1 MIDRFGRIA
10 DTYMSERDQLLEAD
24 EERRRV
30 FVGHGFWPTEIIR
43 DSIILAAMMAVISF
57 YSWIIPP
64 PLHSA
69 ADPFAQAGFVFPDW
83 YVLFSYGYLR
93 WGEYLP
99 QFIIPAG
106 PIGDFFGTPVI
117 AWNAGWWGA
126 ALTGIPVG
134 ILALPPFIIGKREKR
149 GVEDPWFA
157 TAGAVYLAHVWF
169 ISVFSINI
177 FLELYSKDLSNY
189 CWSDSHNYLFCGRQ
203 APWTADVFNAIP
215 WVLTG
220 IFLFAVIY
228 FGVRWF
234 VLNSIGARLR
244 PIIGRQIAIGSLA
257 AAVIISAVTWPI
269 YDSGFWDYGG
279 LGAMDELEDLDAMRG
294 QPSDTLVHTGKGNV
308 WSEWE
313 DECLPYEETAGLAL
327 WGPMFEMEF
336 QDVEAPQPMPE
347 GTEIT
352 TDGTV
357 LNASYLD
364 WGGLQVDLDSPT
376 VYTTTTI
383 VSTPSQYEW
392 SFSSVPNGSVIDNND
407 LIGSNTS
414 SASFLPDV
422 FGTYNLTVLG
432 VQWGL
437 YPLSSEDSVYL
448 MTQIETTHEVT
459 VEVAPPNTDDWCVI
473 PASNWVNWG
482 IHQPTRATIIDFAGD
497 NGHADSE
504 IGRNVGG
511 STDTYLG
518 NSDES
523 LITVSDSSTF
533 EVEDLGISR
542 VPADVGCSF
551 RTVYS
556 DTGDSARNM
565 GVHSQSIR
573 LLDSSGSVLWENEG
587 GTCESTEIYLS
598 AGASYTVSFSFTS
611 EGVNESISMATGFS
625 AVAYQP
631 LLLGDDGTAILRSES
646 TLSLDDLTALSLENP
661 TYHKNPKGLDAK
673 LIYSMFIPCL
683 GVGAIVFLVMRSM
696 ARGYEWEM
704 NKCYGCDLCDDA
716 CPVRLF
722 TAGDKLN
729 IIYNTWNNED
739 DGVPLYSC
747 LTCTACTNACP
758 QLVDYDSYVDI
769 RRNLIVGGP
778 PATEIPHTLLQAV
791 LAAEAE
797 EDADD
802 AFVAVEDY
810 PIDSNVGYYPGCV
823 DYIDQEMIFSHVNE
837 GEMNLGETTTA
848 AFTLF
853 EEMGDDVTYLGRD
866 FLKCCGHDQKW
877 QGLSEV
883 FEKLKAYNQKKLGDS
898 GIDTLV
904 TSCAECFRTFAL
916 DYELDGMKVMH
927 TTEYLVEKGFDMD
940 LTVEDDVTVTYHDP
954 CRLGRQMDLYDKPR
968 DLVESVDGV
977 SLVEMEH
984 HGEDALCCGV
994 SSMMACNEN
1003 SRALRLQRFD
1013 EVKATGAEV
1022 MLTTCPKCVAHFECL
1037 KFEGDPRHDFEILD
1051 VVSFLA
1057 RQVNSR

>member
-1 MIDRFGRIA
+1 MGMIDRFGRIA
-10 DTYMSERDQLLEAD
+10 DTYISERDQLLEAD

-30 FVGHGFWPTEIIR
+30 FVGHAFWPTEIIR

-106 PIGDFFGTPVI
+106 PIGDFFGSPVI
-117 AWNAGWWGA
+117 AWNAGWWGS

-134 ILALPPFIIGKREKR
+134 LLALPPFIIGKREKR

-177 FLELYSKDLSNY
+177 FLDLYSKDLSNY

-220 IFLFAVIY
+220 IFVFAVLY

-234 VLNSIGARLR
+234 VLNSIGARLS
-244 PIIGRQIAIGSLA
+244 PIIGRQIAIGTIVA
-257 AAVIISAVTWPI
+257 TVIISVVTWPI

-279 LGAMDELEDLDAMRG
+279 LGAMDELEDLDGLRA
-294 QPSDTLVHTGKGNV
+294 QPSDTLVHQDKGNV
-308 WSEWE
+308 WTEWE
-313 DECLPYEETAGLAL
+313 DDCLPYSETQGLAV
-327 WGPMFEMEF
+327 WDGFDFEH
-336 QDVEAPQPMPE
+336 D
-347 GTEIT
+347 
-352 TDGTV
+352 D
-357 LNASYLD
+357 
-364 WGGLQVDLDSPT
+364 
-376 VYTTTTI
+376 
-383 VSTPSQYEW
+383 PS
-392 SFSSVPNGSVIDNND
+392 
-407 LIGSNTS
+407 
-414 SASFLPDV
+414 
-422 FGTYNLTVLG
+422 
-432 VQWGL
+432 
-437 YPLSSEDSVYL
+437 
-448 MTQIETTHEVT
+448 
-459 VEVAPPNTDDWCVI
+459 DWCVI
-473 PASNWVNWG
+473 AAANWADWG
-482 IHQPTRATIIDFAGD
+482 IYQPTKKAIIDFAGD
-497 NGHADSE
+497 NGHADAE
-504 IGRNVGG
+504 IGRNSGG
-511 STDTYLG
+511 SITTYSG
-518 NSDES
+518 NADES
-523 LITVSDSSTF
+523 SIAITDSSTF
-533 EVEDLGISR
+533 EVENLGVAS
-542 VPADVGCSF
+542 VPADVSCTF
-551 RTVYS
+551 RTVYT
-556 DTGDSARNM
+556 DTGDSARIA
-565 GVHSQSIR
+565 GIHSQSIK
-573 LLDSSGSVLWENEG
+573 LLDSSGSILWENEG
-587 GTCESTEIYLS
+587 GLCESTTIYLS
-598 AGASYTVSFSFTS
+598 TGSSYTVSFSFNS
-611 EGVNESISMATGFS
+611 EGVNESISMATDFS
-625 AVAYQP
+625 AVAHQP
-631 LLLGDDGTAILRSES
+631 LLLSDDGTAMVRSES
-646 TLSLDDLTALSLENP
+646 SLSLDELTALSFDNP

-673 LIYSMFIPCL
+673 LIYSLSIPCL

-722 TAGDKLN
+722 NAGDKLN

-758 QLVDYDSYVDI
+758 QLVDYDSYIDI

-797 EDADD
+797 EDADE
-802 AFVAVEDY
+802 AFVSIEDY

-823 DYIDQEMIFSHVNE
+823 DYIDQEMVFSHVNE

-853 EEMGDDVTYLGRD
+853 EEMGEDVTYLGRD

-883 FEKLKAYNQKKLGDS
+883 FEKLKAYNQKKLGES

-940 LTVEDDVTVTYHDP
+940 LSMDEDVTVTYHDP

-968 DLVESVDGV
+968 DLVKSVEGV

-1057 RQVNSR
+1057 RQVNSRE

>member
-1 MIDRFGRIA
+1 MGMIDRFGRIA
-10 DTYMSERDQLLEAD
+10 DTYISERDQLLEAD

-30 FVGHGFWPTEIIR
+30 FVGHAFWPTEIIR

-106 PIGDFFGTPVI
+106 PIGDFFGSPVI
-117 AWNAGWWGA
+117 AWNAGWWGS

-134 ILALPPFIIGKREKR
+134 LLALPPFIIGKREKR

-177 FLELYSKDLSNY
+177 FLDLYSKDLSNY

-220 IFLFAVIY
+220 IFVFAVLY

-234 VLNSIGARLR
+234 VLNSIGARLS
-244 PIIGRQIAIGSLA
+244 PIIGRQIAIGTIVA
-257 AAVIISAVTWPI
+257 TVIISVVTWPI

-279 LGAMDELEDLDAMRG
+279 LGAMDELEDLDGLRA
-294 QPSDTLVHTGKGNV
+294 QPSDTLVHQDKGNV
-308 WSEWE
+308 WTEWE
-313 DECLPYEETAGLAL
+313 DDCLPYSETQGLAV
-327 WGPMFEMEF
+327 WDGFDFEH
-336 QDVEAPQPMPE
+336 D
-347 GTEIT
+347 
-352 TDGTV
+352 D
-357 LNASYLD
+357 
-364 WGGLQVDLDSPT
+364 
-376 VYTTTTI
+376 
-383 VSTPSQYEW
+383 PS
-392 SFSSVPNGSVIDNND
+392 
-407 LIGSNTS
+407 
-414 SASFLPDV
+414 
-422 FGTYNLTVLG
+422 
-432 VQWGL
+432 
-437 YPLSSEDSVYL
+437 
-448 MTQIETTHEVT
+448 
-459 VEVAPPNTDDWCVI
+459 DWCVI
-473 PASNWVNWG
+473 AAANWADWG
-482 IHQPTRATIIDFAGD
+482 IYQPTKKAIIDFAGD
-497 NGHADSE
+497 NGHADAE
-504 IGRNVGG
+504 IGRNSGG
-511 STDTYLG
+511 SITTYSG
-518 NSDES
+518 NADES
-523 LITVSDSSTF
+523 SIAITDSSTF
-533 EVEDLGISR
+533 EVENLGVPS
-542 VPADVGCSF
+542 VPADVSCTF
-551 RTVYS
+551 RTVYT
-556 DTGDSARNM
+556 DTGDSARNA
-565 GVHSQSIR
+565 GIHSQSIK
-573 LLDSSGSVLWENEG
+573 LLDSSGSILWENEG
-587 GTCESTEIYLS
+587 GLCESTTIYLS
-598 AGASYTVSFSFTS
+598 TGSSYTVSFSFNS
-611 EGVNESISMATGFS
+611 EGVNESISMVTDFS
-625 AVAYQP
+625 AVAHQP
-631 LLLGDDGTAILRSES
+631 LLLSDDGTAMVRSES
-646 TLSLDDLTALSLENP
+646 ALSLDELTALSFDNP

-673 LIYSMFIPCL
+673 LIYSLSIPCL

-722 TAGDKLN
+722 NAGDKLN

-758 QLVDYDSYVDI
+758 QLVDYDSYIDI

-797 EDADD
+797 EDADE
-802 AFVAVEDY
+802 AFVSIEDY

-823 DYIDQEMIFSHVNE
+823 DYIDQEMVFSHVNE

-853 EEMGDDVTYLGRD
+853 EEMGEDVTYLGRD

-883 FEKLKAYNQKKLGDS
+883 FEKLKAYNQKKLGES

-940 LTVEDDVTVTYHDP
+940 LSVDEDVTVTYHDP

-968 DLVESVDGV
+968 DLVESVEGV

-1057 RQVNSR
+1057 RQVNSRE

>member
-1 MIDRFGRIA
+1 MGMIDRFGRIA
-10 DTYMSERDQLLEAD
+10 DTYISERDQLLEAD

-30 FVGHGFWPTEIIR
+30 FVGHAFWPTEIIR

-106 PIGDFFGTPVI
+106 PIGDFFGSPVI
-117 AWNAGWWGA
+117 AWNAGWWGS

-134 ILALPPFIIGKREKR
+134 LLALPPFIIGKREKR

-177 FLELYSKDLSNY
+177 FLDLYSKDLSNY

-203 APWTADVFNAIP
+203 SPWTADVFNAIP

-220 IFLFAVIY
+220 IFVFAVLY

-234 VLNSIGARLR
+234 VLNSIGARLS
-244 PIIGRQIAIGSLA
+244 PIIGRQIAIGTIVA
-257 AAVIISAVTWPI
+257 TVIISVVTWPI

-279 LGAMDELEDLDAMRG
+279 LGAMDELEDLDGLRA
-294 QPSDTLVHTGKGNV
+294 QPSDTLVHQDKGNV
-308 WSEWE
+308 WTEWE
-313 DECLPYEETAGLAL
+313 DDCLPYSETQSLAV
-327 WGPMFEMEF
+327 WDGFDFEH
-336 QDVEAPQPMPE
+336 D
-347 GTEIT
+347 
-352 TDGTV
+352 D
-357 LNASYLD
+357 
-364 WGGLQVDLDSPT
+364 
-376 VYTTTTI
+376 
-383 VSTPSQYEW
+383 PS
-392 SFSSVPNGSVIDNND
+392 
-407 LIGSNTS
+407 
-414 SASFLPDV
+414 
-422 FGTYNLTVLG
+422 
-432 VQWGL
+432 
-437 YPLSSEDSVYL
+437 
-448 MTQIETTHEVT
+448 
-459 VEVAPPNTDDWCVI
+459 DWCVI
-473 PASNWVNWG
+473 AAANWADWG
-482 IHQPTRATIIDFAGD
+482 IYQPTKKVIIDFAGD
-497 NGHADSE
+497 NGHANAE
-504 IGRNVGG
+504 IGRNSGG
-511 STDTYLG
+511 SITTYPG
-518 NSDES
+518 NADES
-523 LITVSDSSTF
+523 SIAITDSSTF
-533 EVEDLGISR
+533 EVENLGVSS
-542 VPADVGCSF
+542 VPADVSCTF
-551 RTVYS
+551 RTVYT
-556 DTGDSARNM
+556 DTGDSARNA
-565 GVHSQSIR
+565 GIHSQSIK
-573 LLDSSGSVLWENEG
+573 LLDSSGSILWENEG
-587 GTCESTEIYLS
+587 GVCESTTIYLS
-598 AGASYTVSFSFTS
+598 TGSSYTVSFSFNS
-611 EGVNESISMATGFS
+611 EGVNESISMATDFS
-625 AVAYQP
+625 AVAHQP
-631 LLLGDDGTAILRSES
+631 LLLSGDGTAMVRSES
-646 TLSLDDLTALSLENP
+646 SLSLDELTALSLDNP

-673 LIYSMFIPCL
+673 LIYSLSIPCL

-722 TAGDKLN
+722 NAGDKLN

-758 QLVDYDSYVDI
+758 QLVDYDSYIDI

-797 EDADD
+797 EDADE
-802 AFVAVEDY
+802 AFVSVADY

-823 DYIDQEMIFSHVNE
+823 DYIDQEMVFSHVNE

-853 EEMGDDVTYLGRD
+853 EEMGEDVTYLGRD

-883 FEKLKAYNQKKLGDS
+883 FEKLKAYNQKKLGES

-916 DYELDGMKVMH
+916 DYELDDMKVMH

-940 LTVEDDVTVTYHDP
+940 LSVDEDVTVTYHDP

-968 DLVESVDGV
+968 DLVESVEGV

-1057 RQVNSR
+1057 RQVNSRE

>member
-1 MIDRFGRIA
+1 MGMIDRFGRIA
-10 DTYMSERDQLLEAD
+10 DTYISERDQLLEAD

-30 FVGHGFWPTEIIR
+30 FVGHAFWPTEIIR

-106 PIGDFFGTPVI
+106 PIGDFFGSPVI
-117 AWNAGWWGA
+117 AWNAGWWGS

-134 ILALPPFIIGKREKR
+134 LLALPPFIIGKREKR

-177 FLELYSKDLSNY
+177 FLDLYSKDLSNY

-220 IFLFAVIY
+220 IFVFAVLY

-234 VLNSIGARLR
+234 VLNSIGARLS
-244 PIIGRQIAIGSLA
+244 PIIGRQIAIGTIVA
-257 AAVIISAVTWPI
+257 TVIISVVTWPI

-279 LGAMDELEDLDAMRG
+279 LGAMDELEDLDGLRA
-294 QPSDTLVHTGKGNV
+294 QPSDTLVHQDKGNV
-308 WSEWE
+308 WTEWE
-313 DECLPYEETAGLAL
+313 DDCLPYSETQSLAV
-327 WGPMFEMEF
+327 WDGFDFEH
-336 QDVEAPQPMPE
+336 D
-347 GTEIT
+347 
-352 TDGTV
+352 D
-357 LNASYLD
+357 
-364 WGGLQVDLDSPT
+364 
-376 VYTTTTI
+376 
-383 VSTPSQYEW
+383 PS
-392 SFSSVPNGSVIDNND
+392 
-407 LIGSNTS
+407 
-414 SASFLPDV
+414 
-422 FGTYNLTVLG
+422 
-432 VQWGL
+432 
-437 YPLSSEDSVYL
+437 
-448 MTQIETTHEVT
+448 
-459 VEVAPPNTDDWCVI
+459 DWCVI
-473 PASNWVNWG
+473 AAANWADWG
-482 IHQPTRATIIDFAGD
+482 IYQPTKKAIIDFAGD
-497 NGHADSE
+497 NGHADAE
-504 IGRNVGG
+504 IGRNSGG
-511 STDTYLG
+511 SITTYSG
-518 NSDES
+518 NADES
-523 LITVSDSSTF
+523 SIAITDSSTF
-533 EVEDLGISR
+533 EVENLGVSS
-542 VPADVGCSF
+542 VPADVSCTF
-551 RTVYS
+551 RTVYT
-556 DTGDSARNM
+556 DTGDSARNA
-565 GVHSQSIR
+565 GIHSQSIK
-573 LLDSSGSVLWENEG
+573 LLDSSGSILWENEG
-587 GTCESTEIYLS
+587 GLCESTTIYLS
-598 AGASYTVSFSFTS
+598 TGSSYTVSFSFNS
-611 EGVNESISMATGFS
+611 EGVNESISMATDFS
-625 AVAYQP
+625 AVAHQP
-631 LLLGDDGTAILRSES
+631 LLLSDDGTAMVRSES
-646 TLSLDDLTALSLENP
+646 SLSLDELTALSFDNP

-673 LIYSMFIPCL
+673 LIYSLSIPCL

-722 TAGDKLN
+722 NAGDKLN

-797 EDADD
+797 EDADE
-802 AFVAVEDY
+802 AFVSIEDY

-823 DYIDQEMIFSHVNE
+823 DYIDQEMVFSHVNE

-853 EEMGDDVTYLGRD
+853 EEMGEDVTYLGRD

-883 FEKLKAYNQKKLGDS
+883 FEKLKAYNQKKLGES

-940 LTVEDDVTVTYHDP
+940 LSVDEDVTVTYHDP

-968 DLVESVDGV
+968 DLVESVEGV

-1057 RQVNSR
+1057 RQVNSRE